1 MVVFKVYS
9 LEFESYFLDQLYHI
23 IFVIEIRID
32 DSEYLQLREDVDK
45 LEAEFE
51 VTQEYYSKR

>member
-1 MVVFKVYS
+1 MI
-9 LEFESYFLDQLYHI
+9 L
-23 IFVIEIRID
+23 IEIQKD
-32 DSEYLQLREDVDK
+32 DTEYIQLREDVDK

>member
-1 MVVFKVYS
+1 MA
-9 LEFESYFLDQLYHI
+9 L
-23 IFVIEIRID
+23 IEIQKD
-32 DSEYLQLREDVDK
+32 DSEYIQLREDVDK